1 MRAFFLAA
9 AKDIPAAQAM
19 IHAPVQERQ
28 GAVSFESRLR
38 AK

>member
-19 IHAPVQERQ
+19 IHAPVQ
-28 GAVSFESRLR
+28 GAAGRCVV
-38 AK
+38 